1 MLASRKAIP
10 NRLFREVFLSPKS
23 TPFATGS
30 AGRTDNSYLDKKN
43 PYVRAIISSGACPTR
58 DSELATEGISMI
70 RKLIVTDN
78 DIATTILRLVLGV
91 IFFAHGAQK
100 MLGWF
105 GGYGF
110 TGTMGFFTGVLHVP
124 AVFAFLAI
132 AAEFFGGLGLIFG
145 LLTRVASF
153 GIFCNMI
160 VAVALVHGRFGFF
173 MNWTGAQKGEGYEY
187 HLILLAALTFL
198 MTRGAG
204 AASVD
209 RLLSSSASN
218 RIKAQARPQAA

>member
-1 MLASRKAIP
+1 ML
-10 NRLFREVFLSPKS
+10 
-23 TPFATGS
+23 FA
-30 AGRTDNSYLDKKN
+30 
-43 PYVRAIISSGACPTR
+43 RARG
-58 DSELATEGISMI
+58 SELETEEIFMI
-70 RKLIVTDN
+70 RKPITTDN
-78 DIATTILRLVLGV
+78 DIATTVLRLVLGV

-110 TGTMGFFTGVLHVP
+110 TGTMGFFTGAMHIP

-153 GIFCNMI
+153 GIFCNMV
-160 VAVALVHGRFGFF
+160 VAVAMVHGQFGFF

-187 HLILLAALTFL
+187 HLLLLATTAFL
-198 MTRGAG
+198 MIRGAG

-209 RLLSSSASN
+209 RLLSSPAN
-218 RIKAQARPQAA
+218 NGIKAQARPQPA